1 MYMLSKC
8 YTLRQAER
16 VIGARALKKKKKAK
30 ENVKFVNSVIRGS
43 ARQAW
48 NSDYKHLWKIV
59 KNE

>member
-16 VIGARALKKKKKAK
+16 VIGARALEKKKAK

-43 ARQAW
+43 TRQAW
-48 NSDYKHLWKIV
+48 NSDSKSLWKIV